1 MSTFAFGTYRVTDLN
16 PLHIEAIKEAVE
28 AGVRLIDTATNYMDG
43 GAERAI
49 AKALESFDY
58 DIRNN
63 VKIVSKFGYIQ
74 GTNLAKHKQEPFED
88 VVEFSETCYHSIA
101 KTFLKKQLSES
112 LERLQLQTL
121 DCYLVHNPEYFI
133 YDALNKNKEP
143 EEILDKMYTRL
154 YEAFVGLEEEIK
166 EGRINSYGVSSNS
179 FGKPKD
185 DPEFLPYEDLLTL
198 AQNAAIEVGNEVHS
212 FTTIELPVNLLEREG
227 LACAA
232 WAKENGLRV
241 LTNRPLNAQ
250 KDGLM
255 YRLAEYEEPK
265 EYYHALNEFLEICEN
280 DDLKDL
286 YNLIEQMDTNK
297 HKFGWIGDY
306 DNFLYAQIL
315 PHIKKTIEKIAPEV
329 LDVLLQYIDNFLNE
343 YRKMVAYE
351 CSKMTKT
358 VLKEEFASCEKKM
371 QECALEFLLEQ
382 DTIDYIIVGMRK
394 PTYVHEV
401 MALKG

>member
-101 KTFLKKQLSES
+101 KTFLQKQLSES

-133 YDALNKNKEP
+133 YDALNKNKER
-143 EEILDKMYTRL
+143 EEILDKMYARL

-179 FGKPKD
+179 FSKAQD

-232 WAKENGLRV
+232 WAKANGLRV

-265 EYYHALNEFLEICEN
+265 EYYHALNELLEICEN
-280 DDLKDL
+280 DDLQDL

-382 DTIDYIIVGMRK
+382 ETIDYIIVGMRK